1 MALGSGMR
9 ESESSMVGGT
19 SGRTIAVSK
28 FEEDLHRAAQQRS
41 EAAATT
47 EHLLQRFRQANAPA
61 RDEAARRLIGVAE
74 DVRNFLVRRGVAPQ
88 QIMAGR
94 VGFRGLHLEAVCSG
108 WSLDPYFVTS
118 AGRFVSFTAD
128 NRIHADPLKHRVK
141 PGQRYLGRYGKT
153 EPVKEFVNGVADAMF
168 IPGGQPAPFFFSS
181 LDAFNRYY
189 YGDLYQPGRELP
201 CPHVALLFT
210 KASTELYLTR
220 LDTYDRCVNVA
231 RFDQQIADSALK
243 LVETH
248 GSGQSR

>member
-1 MALGSGMR
+1 
-9 ESESSMVGGT
+9 
-19 SGRTIAVSK
+19 
-28 FEEDLHRAAQQRS
+28 
-41 EAAATT
+41 
-47 EHLLQRFRQANAPA
+47 
-61 RDEAARRLIGVAE
+61 IGVAE

-94 VGFRGLHLEAVCSG
+94 KSGFRGLHLKAVCSG
-108 WSLDPYFVTS
+108 WSLHPCFVTS
-118 AGRFVSFTAD
+118 AGRFVSFTPE
-128 NRIHADPLKHRVK
+128 NRVHADPLKHRVK
-141 PGQRYLGRYGKT
+141 PGKRYLGRFGKT

-168 IPGGQPAPFFFSS
+168 IPGGQPPPSYFSS

-201 CPHVALLFT
+201 CPHAALLFT
-210 KASTELYLTR
+210 KDSTELYLTS
-220 LDTYDRCVNVA
+220 LDTYDRCVTVA